1 MLFTNS
7 EPSLGGPVG
16 PALAYGKI
24 IRNTESA
31 RSLEYRVFEDVTA
44 TLADAGLPGVPFT
57 DRIAAVHRNRELWL
71 ALTSDVAN
79 EDNALPDSLRA
90 SIISVG
96 IFVFRESSRVT
107 RGSGSLDDL
116 IEIKR
121 MVMRGLRGES

>member
-1 MLFTNS
+1 
-7 EPSLGGPVG
+7 
-16 PALAYGKI
+16 
-24 IRNTESA
+24 
-31 RSLEYRVFEDVTA
+31 
-44 TLADAGLPGVPFT
+44 
-57 DRIAAVHRNRELWL
+57 
-71 ALTSDVAN
+71 VAN

-116 IEIKR
+116 IEINR